1 MKAIL
6 LEGDAIN
13 PGDISWDPITSVC
26 DTRIY
31 ANTTEANKWE
41 RLNEAEIILDNKI
54 IIDEAVLTRFPQ
66 IRYVGV
72 CATGYN
78 VIDLAACRRH
88 GVTVTNVPAYST
100 ESVAQMTWALSLEL
114 ASKVSLHADSVAR
127 GDWCRS
133 AIFTYGLAPISEV
146 AGKTLGIY
154 GFGHIGREVAKIGQ
168 AFGMSILV
176 HTAHPDHYKTY
187 ACDTLRFVD
196 ADTLYRQSDILSFH
210 CPLTPE
216 TDRIVNRDNIAKMKD
231 GITLINVSRGGLVD
245 EAALAEALASGKVGA
260 AGVDVV
266 SREPI
271 IPNNPLLAAP
281 HCLILPHIGWASKE
295 ARERLVATIGAN
307 LKGWLAG
314 APSNVVS

>member
-100 ESVAQMTWALSLEL
+100 ESVAQMTWALILEL

-133 AIFTYGLAPISEV
+133 AIFTYWLAPISEV

-231 GITLINVSRGGLVD
+231 
-245 EAALAEALASGKVGA
+245 ALS
-260 AGVDVV
+260 
-266 SREPI
+266 
-271 IPNNPLLAAP
+271 
-281 HCLILPHIGWASKE
+281 C
-295 ARERLVATIGAN
+295 
-307 LKGWLAG
+307 
-314 APSNVVS
+314 